1 MNKAMEIPPQT
12 TILVVD
18 DNEAV
23 LESLAEQLKC
33 EGYAVVT
40 SISAERAL
48 ELLRTQSFAV
58 VISDQKMP
66 GMLGTELLAEAK
78 RLQPHCSRIL
88 ITGILSADT
97 VINAINQGEIFRFL
111 AKPWLRAEL
120 LATVSNAIARHDL
133 IKTNTVLQSQT
144 AQLNK
149 DLEDKL
155 KELSAKKQT
164 LDEVNAA
171 LQVNFDHSLELC
183 YRIINTFYPLL
194 GQHTK
199 QVVAICE
206 RMASTSKFSSEE
218 EQVLIASAWLHDIG
232 LIGFERSLLH
242 RFFATPEFLTDDDRK
257 LLQQHPIYGQA
268 LATFVHQLK
277 GVGETIRAHHERFDG
292 RGYPDGLAGEMIP
305 RPARCLAV
313 AVHFVE
319 CGVPKDSAVQNILRQ
334 SGAAFDPEAVRLF
347 LRSMP
352 SNDVPPTIREVLVEE
367 LSAGMKLATGI
378 YSPGGLLLMGEGQ
391 ELNPLSIE
399 KIKNHNLRTSIT
411 QRLLVYS

>member
-1 MNKAMEIPPQT
+1 MDRHQKAR
-12 TILVVD
+12 ILVVD

-23 LESLAEQLKC
+23 LDSLGEQLRC
-33 EGYAVVT
+33 EGYDVVCST
-40 SISAERAL
+40 TPERAL
-48 ELLRTQSFAV
+48 ELLHDQSFAV

-66 GMLGTELLAEAK
+66 GMTGTQLLAEVN

-97 VINAINQGEIFRFL
+97 VIGAINQGEIFRFL

-120 LATVSNAIARHDL
+120 LATVNNAVTRHEL
-133 IKTNTVLQSQT
+133 LVTNEILQSQT

-149 DLEDKL
+149 DLEEKL
-155 KELSAKKQT
+155 KELSGKKQA
-164 LDEVNAA
+164 LDEANLA
-171 LQVNFDHSLELC
+171 LQTNFDHSLELG

-199 QVVAICE
+199 QVVAICQ
-206 RMASTSKFSSEE
+206 RMAQSGHFSPEE
-218 EQVLIASAWLHDIG
+218 EQVLVASAWLHDIG

-242 RFFATPEFLTDDDRK
+242 RFFSTPEFLTDADRK
-257 LLQQHPIYGQA
+257 LLQQHPVYGQA
-268 LATFVHQLK
+268 LATFVDQLK

-292 RGYPDGLAGEMIP
+292 HGYPDGLAGEMIP
-305 RPARCLAV
+305 KTARCLAV

-334 SGAAFDPEAVRLF
+334 SGTAFDPEAVRLF
-347 LRSMP
+347 LRAMP
-352 SNDVPPTIREVLVEE
+352 TNEVPRTMREVLVEE

-378 YSPGGLLLMGEGQ
+378 YSPGGLLLVGEGQ
-391 ELNPLSIE
+391 ELNTLSIE
-399 KIKNHNLRTSIT
+399 KIKNHNLSHSIT